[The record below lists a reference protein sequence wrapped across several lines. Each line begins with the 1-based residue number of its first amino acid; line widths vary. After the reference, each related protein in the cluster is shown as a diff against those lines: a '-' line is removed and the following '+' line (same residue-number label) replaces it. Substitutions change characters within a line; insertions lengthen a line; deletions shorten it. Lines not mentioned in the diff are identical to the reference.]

1 MAKIRVM
8 LVSWF
13 VQTRPLW
20 PGKGGAMEW
29 PAMLGWLIAVAIL
42 NWLHQVVPLW
52 WARFEHW
59 LASLQQPRR
68 DE

>member
-1 MAKIRVM
+1 
-8 LVSWF
+8 
-13 VQTRPLW
+13 
-20 PGKGGAMEW
+20 MEW